1 MTSVLYPRRF
11 EIYRLEAL
19 GDDPYLSVDEAREQ
33 YEQGGGLTVIPAD
46 QPVSWVLDVSSNSHR
61 FTVSFHTAQKK
72 LLRRVM
78 WEQIDGMLFCR
89 RITDRFYPAGEEQIP
104 LVDVIT
110 VTQDISTDGV
120 LELTVQ
126 TPGEDEEFT
135 QVDGVD
141 TSGLREAVPQ
151 FGEWHPL
158 IAASRPA
165 EATRVGDGAVAA
177 AHALAAQVRHA
188 GSDRGAV
195 SDSMWRIPADAE
207 IVVRNVEALLTGA
220 AIGSLPLVTR
230 GDARIVPLAAQ
241 LGTPTG
247 DPREQRH
254 RMRLL
259 ADGID
264 GACEYRAGRGIRI
277 DLARTGD
284 DEVAAYTAALR
295 EANTTEATWWE
306 IDQAHGVTLVWTG
319 DENHGDLTLALHVV
333 PISWVSERRTRPAAR
348 WIDVRRDPTEWP
360 DEGRGSAL

>member
-1 MTSVLYPRRF
+1 MTSVVYPRRF

-33 YEQGGGLTVIPAD
+33 YQQGGGLTVIPAD
-46 QPVSWVLDVSSNSHR
+46 QPVSWTLDVSSNSHR

-78 WEQIDGMLFCR
+78 WEQMDGMLFCR

-104 LVDVIT
+104 LVDVIS
-110 VTQDISTDGV
+110 VTQDISTDGM
-120 LELTVQ
+120 LELAVQ
-126 TPGEDEEFT
+126 TPGEDDEFT
-135 QVDGVD
+135 QIDGVD
-141 TSGLREAVPQ
+141 TGGLREAVPE
-151 FGEWHPL
+151 FGQWHPL
-158 IAASRPA
+158 IDASRPP
-165 EATRVGDGAVAA
+165 EVTRVGDGAAAA
-177 AHALAAQVRHA
+177 AHALAAQVRDA
-188 GSDRGAV
+188 GSDRGAM

-207 IVVRNVEALLTGA
+207 VVVRNVDALLTGA
-220 AIGSLPLVTR
+220 AIDSLPLVTR

-319 DENHGDLTLALHVV
+319 DENRGDLTLALHVV

-348 WIDVRRDPTEWP
+348 WIDVRWDPTEWP

>member
-1 MTSVLYPRRF
+1 M
-11 EIYRLEAL
+11 
-19 GDDPYLSVDEAREQ
+19 
-33 YEQGGGLTVIPAD
+33 
-46 QPVSWVLDVSSNSHR
+46 
-61 FTVSFHTAQKK
+61 
-72 LLRRVM
+72 
-78 WEQIDGMLFCR
+78 
-89 RITDRFYPAGEEQIP
+89 
-104 LVDVIT
+104 
-110 VTQDISTDGV
+110 
-120 LELTVQ
+120 
-126 TPGEDEEFT
+126 
-135 QVDGVD
+135 
-141 TSGLREAVPQ
+141 
-151 FGEWHPL
+151 
-158 IAASRPA
+158 
-165 EATRVGDGAVAA
+165 
-177 AHALAAQVRHA
+177 
-188 GSDRGAV
+188 

-207 IVVRNVEALLTGA
+207 VVVRNVEALLTGA
-220 AIGSLPLVTR
+220 AIGSIPLVTR

-319 DENHGDLTLALHVV
+319 DENRGDLTLALHAV

-348 WIDVRRDPTEWP
+348 WIDVRWDPT
-360 DEGRGSAL
+360 DVV